1 MNKSIPIYQKV
12 IMIVVM
18 LFTVLSFVMP
28 QPTNAITSGGG
39 ARATSSSTSS
49 TSSASSSASR
59 ASTSSSS
66 SMARSQAMSQAR
78 QSQATQAS
86 RQAAQAQ
93 SASRSANQTMTR
105 SQAMKQSQK
114 AATSRQK
121 QQSMKHAN
129 GKTMTRSEAKHQAN
143 QAAKHRNMM
152 SRTKSLSAPKGTYK
166 PNTSYD
172 KQFMHTSFY
181 NNWIFYYLMMNSSND
196 VKKHNVNTQ
205 KEMMKKQMKKG
216 ESLYTITIDTKK
228 GQRVIAVPK
237 KDYDKVKK
245 GQHVEYHNGQL
256 KVG

>member
-1 MNKSIPIYQKV
+1 MNKTIPIYQKIIMLV
-12 IMIVVM
+12 IT

-28 QPTNAITSGGG
+28 QPTDAVVSGGG

-49 TSSASSSASR
+49 ASSASSSASR

-66 SMARSQAMSQAR
+66 SMARSQAM
-78 QSQATQAS
+78 
-86 RQAAQAQ
+86 
-93 SASRSANQTMTR
+93 
-105 SQAMKQSQK
+105 KQSQK

-121 QQSMKHAN
+121 QQPMKHAN
-129 GKTMTRSEAKHQAN
+129 GKTMTRSEAKHQAD

-152 SRTKSLSAPKGTYK
+152 NRTKSLSAPKGTYK
-166 PNTSYD
+166 PNTPYD

-181 NNWIFYYLMMNSSND
+181 NNWIFYYLMMNSTND
-196 VKKHNVNTQ
+196 IKKHNALEQ
-205 KEMMKKQMKKG
+205 KEMMKNQMKKG
-216 ESLYTITIDTKK
+216 ESLYTITINTNK

-237 KDYDKVKK
+237 KDYDKVKE